1 MAEAEHLLA
10 RLVHRFPTKELAEA
24 DRETLDGFGLRLPND
39 PGKRYDEGSGF
50 QRERETLG
58 MGQRG
63 WLCRVVR
70 EGAIRKG
77 DAVTVLAAVAA
88 EAK

>member
-1 MAEAEHLLA
+1 MAEVEHLLA
-10 RLVHRFPTKELAEA
+10 CLVHRFPMKELAEA
-24 DRETLDGFGLRLPND
+24 DRERLDGFRLRLPSY
-39 PGKRYDEGSGF
+39 PGKRYDEESGF
-50 QRERETLG
+50 SERKTLG

-70 EGAIRKG
+70 AGAIRKG
-77 DAVTVLAAVAA
+77 DAVAVLAAVAA